1 MSKLIEWPLRQGWE
15 SALWG
20 GENGKKEAACAHL
33 GGEQSRPQDQPALRP
48 SESVNKDGGT

>member
-20 GENGKKEAACAHL
+20 GENGKKEAASSHL